1 MRDTVRPMIAEA
13 IGTFFLVFC
22 GVGAIVSELY
32 RSGTVGFVGIALAHG
47 VALAVG
53 ISATMG
59 VSGGHLNP
67 AVTIGL
73 MSVGRTEPRKA
84 LFYILG
90 QLGGAVLA
98 ILAIKYLFPEQA
110 GRIAQ
115 YGTPRLANDITTAG
129 GIVIEA
135 IMTFLLAFTVM
146 GTCVDSR
153 APRLGGWAIGLIVF
167 VDILAGGQMTGA
179 AMNPARAFAPMLVSL
194 EFTGALIYWIGPIIG
209 AVLAMQLYERVLLE
223 KPPVR

>member
-32 RSGTVGFVGIALAHG
+32 RTGTVGFVGIALAHG
-47 VALAVG
+47 IALAVG
-53 ISATMG
+53 ISATMS

-73 MSVGRTEPRKA
+73 MSVGRTELRKG
-84 LFYILG
+84 LLYIVAQL
-90 QLGGAVLA
+90 LGGVIAVLA
-98 ILAIKYLFPEQA
+98 IKGLFPEQA
-110 GRIAQ
+110 GQIAL
-115 YGTPRLANDITTAG
+115 YGAPRLANDVSNVQ

-153 APRLGGWAIGLIVF
+153 SPRLGGWAIGLIVF
-167 VDILAGGQMTGA
+167 ADILAGGQMTGA
-179 AMNPARAFAPMLVSL
+179 AMNPARAFAPMLVTR
-194 EFTGALIYWIGPIIG
+194 EFTSAGIYWIGPIIG
-209 AVLAMQLYERVLLE
+209 SVLAMQIYERFLLE
-223 KPPVR
+223 RR